1 MIEHMPDMMVIEM
14 LQSNRISKGICWCR
28 FLGHPI
34 ALYIYIYGTYVWQF
48 QLCYELESCAEMSE
62 HCCLN

>member
-34 ALYIYIYGTYVWQF
+34 ALYIYIWNIR
-48 QLCYELESCAEMSE
+48 LAIPAL
-62 HCCLN
+62 L